1 MKYDE
6 TFKNF
11 KGHLEIWKIFSDGS
25 EELYWEEDNVIVSGM
40 GVTCAAAFSVD
51 GNVPVS
57 SFQANW
63 FQIGTGPDD
72 ATGRSGM
79 QVSSTAALSASLDA
93 SSYGDVN
100 VAGLLVKND
109 VNYMASG
116 NVEQGPFAYVGP
128 EFITR
133 VGQNKVMWRIIL
145 NDSSCNVSD
154 PLCEIGLFSNNPLLQ
169 PSDLHYL
176 VAYRA
181 FKLIHKSSD
190 FSLDF
195 RWTIEF

>member
-6 TFKNF
+6 ITSF
-11 KGHLEIWKIFSDGS
+11 KGHLEIYKVYRDGQ
-25 EELYWEEDNVIVSGM
+25 EELYWEDDNVIVSGM
-40 GVTCAAAFSVD
+40 GVTCAAAFATD

-63 FQIGTGPDD
+63 FQVGVG
-72 ATGRSGM
+72 ASSVTGRSDM
-79 QVSSTAALSASLDA
+79 QVSSTASLSGPLDA

-100 VAGLLVKND
+100 VAGLLVQND
-109 VNYMASG
+109 VNYMNSG
-116 NVEQGPFAYVGP
+116 TVSQGPFAYVGP

-133 VGQNKVMWRIIL
+133 VGSNKVMWRLIL
-145 NDSSCNVSD
+145 NDSSCNVDD

-169 PSDLHYL
+169 ASDLHYMI
-176 VAYRA
+176 AYRA
-181 FKLIHKSSD
+181 FKLITKSSD